1 MQKLKKLILILAT
14 AAQTGRDN
22 TELRNYLICV

>member
-14 AAQTGRDN
+14 GAQTGRG
-22 TELRNYLICV
+22 

>member
-14 AAQTGRDN
+14 AAPTGKDN
-22 TELRNYLICV
+22 TELCNYLICI